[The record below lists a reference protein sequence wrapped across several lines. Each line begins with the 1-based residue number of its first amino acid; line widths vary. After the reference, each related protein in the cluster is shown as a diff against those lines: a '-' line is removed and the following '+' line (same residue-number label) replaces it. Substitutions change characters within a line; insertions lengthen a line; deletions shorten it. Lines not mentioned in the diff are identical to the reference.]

1 MKKESKSIWGVILK
15 VVIAISTTL
24 AGIFGLSCLYQ
35 IDVEIRQFLSKLSG
49 GSPPD
54 SSLQR
59 HTL

>member
-15 VVIAISTTL
+15 VVIAVSTTL
-24 AGIFGLSCLYQ
+24 AGIFGLSACTKRRMKSGSFYQ
-35 IDVEIRQFLSKLSG
+35 NYRE

-54 SSLQR
+54 SSLQS